1 MEENIIAS
9 GKGLDL
15 SDPTKK
21 VATQF
26 GDFSIDDLEAIEVT
40 TPVLPMPPIYIMGTR
55 LNSSLIQVYGV
66 YYLLLVTGMG

>member
-9 GKGLDL
+9 AKGLDL

-40 TPVLPMPPIYIMGTR
+40 TLMLHLPPIYFTGTR
-55 LNSSLIQVYGV
+55 FNTSLIQFFGV
-66 YYLLLVTGMG
+66 CYLLLVTGMG